1 MATYICIC
9 INVFFF
15 HFRKCEQFW
24 NIPGNDKCCDCGDT
38 EPRWASINLGITL
51 CIACSGVHRSLGVHY
66 SKVRSITLDAW
77 EPEIIKVMNEMGN
90 EIVNS
95 IYEAAYID
103 RNEDDIDT
111 DSELPTTN
119 PTNQIARADRNC
131 DNAVREA
138 WIKAKYVERKF
149 VLPLNKL
156 ASNGGMQLRRR
167 LGVHFVDGEWRVRRM
182 RRRRDKLEL
191 PINEDSASSSE
202 VSSDSAR
209 SLTDDFY
216 FGSDQDSTDGEAN
229 DDSSME
235 MEKCT
240 DLSADLLLYK
250 ASAAHNL
257 PVMCYSL
264 ALSASKTWTNERHLD
279 RMPLHQAV
287 FSVSEVSLLHA
298 ETYSIIDIQCF
309 VFVPF

>member
-1 MATYICIC
+1 M
-9 INVFFF
+9 
-15 HFRKCEQFW
+15 
-24 NIPGNDKCCDCGDT
+24 
-38 EPRWASINLGITL
+38 
-51 CIACSGVHRSLGVHY
+51 HY

-90 EIVNS
+90 DIVNS
-95 IYEAAYID
+95 IYEANYSNHID
-103 RNEDDIDT
+103 DSIEPDT
-111 DSELPTTN
+111 EFTT
-119 PTNQIARADRNC
+119 THSTGQIARANRNS
-131 DNAVREA
+131 DNSVREA
-138 WIKAKYVERKF
+138 WIKTKYVQRKF
-149 VLPLNKL
+149 ILPLCKL
-156 ASNGGMQLRRR
+156 ASNDGMQLRRR

-182 RRRRDKLEL
+182 RRRRDKLEKL
-191 PINEDSASSSE
+191 VDRSINEDSASSSE

-209 SLTDDFY
+209 SLNDDFH

-235 MEKCT
+235 MEKST

-264 ALSASKTWTNERHLD
+264 ALSASKIWTNERHLE

-287 FSVSEVSLLHA
+287 LSVCICAANKHHLCSDLN
-298 ETYSIIDIQCF
+298 F
-309 VFVPF
+309 VFFFGFLFLRPFIIRL